1 MTRTGTTELLAA
13 PLGTVRA
20 GRLSFVRGASQ
31 LKIGVDG
38 SMEDLYHARFDGK
51 VPDVHVEGDRVVVK
65 YRPSLHVPHGEI
77 VLSGRIPWRIEG
89 RMGMSHVVAEL
100 EDVELTGFEIGGG
113 ASDIELRLPRP
124 TTTVPIRFGG
134 GASKLEVIRPAGVPV
149 RVRVGSGASELTID
163 GFHLAAGGGAI
174 DHRSPDYD
182 AASERYDIEV
192 GAGASRITVRS

>member
-182 AASERYDIEV
+182 AASER
-192 GAGASRITVRS
+192 